1 MTNGIKIVGRAI
13 EILHVE
19 DNLGDATILKQVMKK
34 AGFTYHL
41 TSVNTGEA
49 ALDFL
54 NRRNIFSTAAQPD
67 VVLLD
72 LKLPGKDGLAVLN
85 EIRQSP
91 ILENIP
97 VIILTGSESDLD
109 MGWATRLGANLYVV
123 KPLEIEGYK
132 ELTDLLRKIWL
143 KTFHKQSS

>member
-1 MTNGIKIVGRAI
+1 MTTGIKITGRAI

-19 DNLGDATILKQVMKK
+19 DNFGDASIMKQVLKK
-34 AGFTYHL
+34 AGFSHRL

-54 NRRNIFSTAAQPD
+54 NRRNIFSTASQPD

-85 EIRQSP
+85 EIRQNP

-97 VIILTGSESDLD
+97 VIILTGSESDSD
-109 MGWATRLGANLYVV
+109 MGWATRLKANHYVI
-123 KPLEIEGYK
+123 KPLEIEGYR
-132 ELTDLLRKIWL
+132 ELTDILRKIWL